1 MNCPSC
7 AQTLD
12 ASQLVCPQC
21 GDSPEYGVGFDPEA
35 DVRESPWAYPGESP
49 EDAGESAASLIDG
62 TEPTIDVP
70 LTSETTAELPA
81 VGFGDPSQYL
91 AATHQPKVRQYLP
104 VSPITPGSIH
114 LPAVPPKKRRR
125 ALPVLLLAVAL
136 LVTGGGAAA
145 AGYYLGWF
153 GRGTQPSDLMP
164 AATAAYLQVDLDPSL
179 SQKSQ
184 AWAFLRDLPEV
195 KKAVAGGGADPK
207 RMIWDAIVASGVD
220 WASGTSYDTD
230 IKPWLGDR
238 IGFGLLGHH
247 DTSAWVTVIQVR
259 DEAAATAKLRSWISS
274 NSQDY
279 DVTTRDGYALIS
291 AHADTDFVLGELEQG
306 TLAGNQ
312 AFRSDLAALG
322 DTGVLA
328 GWADLAAL
336 AKLGS
341 SDPGASTAQGRVA
354 TALRFTT
361 DTLALDGRFFAVGGT
376 AIDTSGAGII
386 GDLPESTGAAV
397 TISGGAEALP
407 LAWPSLSEMGTFG
420 LKKADL
426 EALLGRNITVAVPA
440 TTLGAATSAFSS
452 EAPTLGIRITSDDVV
467 RARRALHKLPL
478 DSMQVVD
485 QVDGDVLTAATSRGY
500 LKELT
505 QPAATLSG
513 YGPFSKAVPDHARAT
528 SAVYVNLAALRSAD
542 ADYGEY
548 GDFVTSLQSL
558 GAEVVPD
565 GAGGGSWSVRLV
577 RS

>member
-12 ASQLVCPQC
+12 ASQLACPQC
-21 GDSPEYGVGFDPEA
+21 GDSPEYGVGFDPDE
-35 DVRESPWAYPGESP
+35 DIRESPWAYPGEW
-49 EDAGESAASLIDG
+49 AESAGGTAASPTDG
-62 TEPTIDVP
+62 SEPTIDLP
-70 LTSETTAELPA
+70 LTGQTAAELPA

-104 VSPITPGSIH
+104 VSPITPGRVH
-114 LPAVPPKKRRR
+114 QPATPPEKHRR
-125 ALPVLLLAVAL
+125 ALPVLMLAVAL

-153 GRGTQPSDLMP
+153 GRGIQPSDLMP
-164 AATAAYLQVDLDPSL
+164 AATAAYVQVDLDPSL

-184 AWAFLRDLPEV
+184 AWAFFRDLPEV
-195 KKAVAGGGADPK
+195 KRAVASGGSDPK
-207 RMIWDAIVASGVD
+207 RMIWDAIAASDAD

-238 IGFGLLGHH
+238 IGFGVLGHH
-247 DTSAWVTVIQVR
+247 DASAWVTVIQVR
-259 DEAAATAKLRSWISS
+259 DEAAAAAKLRSWFSS
-274 NSQDY
+274 TGQDY

-291 AHADTDFVLGELEQG
+291 ARADTDFVLGQLEQG
-306 TLAGNQ
+306 TLAANP

-328 GWADLAAL
+328 GWADLTAL
-336 AKLGS
+336 GKLGS
-341 SDPGASTAQGRVA
+341 SDAAASTAQGRVA
-354 TALRFTT
+354 AALRFTT
-361 DTLALDGRFFAVGGT
+361 DTLAMEGRFFAVGGT
-376 AIDTSGAGII
+376 AMDTSGAGII

-407 LAWPSLSEMGTFG
+407 VVWPSLSGMGVFG
-420 LKKADL
+420 LGKADL

-440 TTLGAATSAFSS
+440 TTLGAVTSASS
-452 EAPTLGIRITSDDVV
+452 QETPTLGIRITSDDVA
-467 RARRALHKLPL
+467 RARRALHKLPF
-478 DSMQVVD
+478 DSMQVFE

-500 LKELT
+500 LEELT

-513 YGPFSKAVPDHARAT
+513 YGPFNKALPDHARAT
-528 SAVYVNLAALRSAD
+528 SAVYLGLASLTSAD

-548 GDFVTSLQSL
+548 RDFLTSLQGL
-558 GAEVVPD
+558 GGEVVPD